1 MTALLVRH
9 GSAGDPDEWEGDDR
23 RRPLDKKGRKQA
35 KKLVDALEAYDIDR
49 VLSSPS
55 DRCVQTLEP
64 LARARG
70 KEIEVRAELGETQQL
85 GAGAELVRSLLNENV
100 AICGHGGLSDVVAG
114 ESQKKAETFVLGA
127 DGRLEERFR
136 V

>member
-9 GSAGDPDEWEGDDR
+9 ASAGDPDEWHGDDR

-35 KKLVDALEAYDIDR
+35 KKLIDALEGYDIDR
-49 VLSSPS
+49 ALSSPS
-55 DRCVQTLEP
+55 DRCVETLEP

-70 KEIEVRAELGETQQL
+70 LKIEVREELGETQQL
-85 GAGAELVRSLLNENV
+85 GRGAELVRSLLNENV
-100 AICGHGGLSDVVAG
+100 AICGHGGLSDVVVG

-127 DGRLEERFR
+127 DGRIEDRFR